1 MDAQEHSS
9 RVITRTLESTEF
21 AAWNALVAASPDG
34 SAYALTT
41 YLDAL
46 CRATDASFR
55 ILGAFLDGEL
65 VGGVPLYERA
75 SRWGRYVANRT
86 LLYYNGLVLH
96 LPEKKFPSDATAQKL
111 KVIDALA
118 TSLDSS
124 GYASI
129 QLHHPTTIDD
139 LRPFQARGWR
149 TELSYSYV
157 IPLVEP
163 AVQWERVDPNL
174 RRLIRRCEREG
185 VVYREDRDFS
195 ALFRLH
201 DATRRR
207 KSAPQYLPE
216 DRFAAFF
223 EQLADLGLA
232 RLSHAVFD
240 GKVIASQLNLTG
252 PHAVA
257 HTVCAGADAAYL
269 STGASAFLRWHAC
282 LALAAS
288 GYRGTDL
295 TDAALNPVTRF
306 KSQLGGQ
313 LVASGTVSRT
323 RSVGFMVSTA
333 VRSWRAR
340 RAAPRLAAEVRE

>member
-1 MDAQEHSS
+1 MDAQERSS

-21 AAWNALVAASPDG
+21 AAWNSLVAASSDG
-34 SAYALTT
+34 SAYALTN
-41 YLDAL
+41 YLDLL
-46 CRATDASFR
+46 CRASDASFR

-75 SRWGRYVANRT
+75 SRWGRYIANRT
-86 LLYYNGLVLH
+86 LLYYNGLVLQ
-96 LPEKKFPSDATAQKL
+96 LPEKKYPADATAQKL
-111 KVIDALA
+111 KVIEALA
-118 TSLDSS
+118 TSLDRSN
-124 GYASI
+124 YASI
-129 QLHHPTTIDD
+129 QLHHSSTIDD

-149 TELSYSYV
+149 VELSYTYV

-163 AVQWERVDPNL
+163 AAQWERVDPNL

-185 VVYREDRDFS
+185 VVYREDRDFG

-207 KSAPQYLPE
+207 KDAPQYLPE
-216 DRFAAFF
+216 DRFSAFF
-223 EQLADLGLA
+223 DQLADLGLV

-252 PHAVA
+252 PNPIA

-269 STGASAFLRWHAC
+269 STGANAFLRWHAC

-288 GYRGTDL
+288 GYRGNDL

-323 RSVGFMVSTA
+323 RSVGLSVSKA
-333 VRSWRAR
+333 LRSWQAR
-340 RAAPRLAAEVRE
+340 RAALQSAADAGA